1 MGTQSGRVMLK
12 VTVAERILIVDDG
25 PDARA
30 ALEAHLKQRGY
41 EVLTASSAEDAQAIL
56 ARQKIGCMIA
66 EARLFGAGG
75 GELLSKSLTRD
86 PNLAVLVVSSRPDVT
101 DAVHYLQ
108 YGALDYLPKPLDLPG
123 VEAAVQRALRRRTDS
138 IRERAAARLLKEE
151 LVNLGAELARERAKV
166 EDLTVATLESLVCV
180 VEARDSWFAGHGL
193 RVAELTASVAAELG
207 RSDEEVE
214 TVRRAGLLHDL
225 GMICV
230 PEELMGKQSSLT
242 PGEFEQIKRHVLVGS
257 QILAPLPHL
266 GHVGAFVRSHH
277 ERWDGQGYPDAL
289 AGEAIPWGAR
299 LIGAAE
305 VYDAFT
311 TARPY
316 RDQLTPEMAVE
327 KMRGLIGTVLA
338 PEVHRALSAVV
349 ERGRALVFV
358 DEERGKEPGLE
369 GSPLQAAS

>member
-1 MGTQSGRVMLK
+1 MLK
-12 VTVAERILIVDDG
+12 LTVPDRILIVDDA
-25 PDARA
+25 PEARA
-30 ALEAHLKQRGY
+30 ALDAYLNQQGY
-41 EVLTASSAEDAQAIL
+41 EVLTATSGEEAQAIL

-86 PNLAVLVVSSRPDVT
+86 PNLAVLVLSSRPDVA

-108 YGALDYLPKPLDLPG
+108 YGALDYLAKPLDLPA
-123 VEAAVQRALRRRTDS
+123 VEAALQRALRRRTEM
-138 IRERAAARLLKEE
+138 IHERAAARLLRDE

-180 VEARDSWFAGHGL
+180 VEARDTWFAGHGL
-193 RVAELTASVAAELG
+193 RVAQMAASIAAELG
-207 RSDEEVE
+207 RTDEEVE

-230 PEELMGKQSSLT
+230 PEEVMLKQGTLS
-242 PGEFEQIKRHVLVGS
+242 PAEFEQIKRHVIVGS
-257 QILAPLPHL
+257 QILAPLPQL
-266 GHVGAFVRSHH
+266 GLVGAFVRSHH

-316 RDQLTPEMAVE
+316 RDQLIPEMAVE
-327 KMRGLIGTVLA
+327 KMYSLIGTVLA
-338 PEVHRALSAVV
+338 PEVHQALSAVV
-349 ERGRALVFV
+349 ERGKALVFV
-358 DEERGKEPGLE
+358 DEERGKEPGLD
-369 GSPLQAAS
+369 GSQVRAAS

>member
-1 MGTQSGRVMLK
+1 MLRI
-12 VTVAERILIVDDG
+12 TVAERILIVDDG
-25 PDARA
+25 PESRT
-30 ALEAHLKQRGY
+30 ALEVNLKQRGY
-41 EVLTASSAEDAQAIL
+41 EVLTASSGEDAQAIL

-75 GELLSKSLTRD
+75 GELLSKALARD
-86 PNLAVLVVSSRPDVT
+86 PNLAVLVLSSRPDVT

-108 YGALDYLPKPLDLPG
+108 YGAMDYLPKPLDLPL
-123 VEAAVQRALRRRTDS
+123 VEASVQRALRRRTEG

-151 LVNLGAELARERAKV
+151 LVNLGAELARERTKV

-193 RVAELTASVAAELG
+193 RVAQLAASVAAELG

-214 TVRRAGLLHDL
+214 VVRRAGLLHDI

-230 PEELMGKQSSLT
+230 PEELMGKQSSLS
-242 PGEFEQIKRHVLVGS
+242 PEEFEQIKRHVVVAS

-266 GHVGAFVRSHH
+266 SHVSAFVRSHH
-277 ERWDGQGYPDAL
+277 ERWDGKGYPDGL

-299 LIGAAE
+299 IIGAAE
-305 VYDAFT
+305 IYDAFT

-316 RDQLTPEMAVE
+316 QDQLTPEMAVE
-327 KMRGLIGTVLA
+327 KMSGLIGTVLA
-338 PEVHRALSAVV
+338 PEVLRGLGAVV

-358 DEERGKEPGLE
+358 DEERGKEPGLDDSE
-369 GSPLQAAS
+369 IRVAS

>member
-1 MGTQSGRVMLK
+1 MLTL
-12 VTVAERILIVDDG
+12 TVPDRILIVDDA
-25 PDARA
+25 PEARA
-30 ALEAHLKQRGY
+30 ALEAHLQQQGY
-41 EVLTASSAEDAQAIL
+41 EVLTAASADDAHAIL

-66 EARLFGAGG
+66 EARLFSAGS
-75 GELLSKSLTRD
+75 GELLSKALTRD
-86 PNLAVLVVSSRPDVT
+86 ADLAVLVLSSRPDVA

-108 YGALDYLPKPLDLPG
+108 YGALDYLAKPLDLPS
-123 VEAAVQRALRRRTDS
+123 VEASVQRALRRRVES
-138 IRERAAARLLKEE
+138 IRERAAARLLRDE
-151 LVNLGAELARERAKV
+151 LVNLGAQLARERAKV

-180 VEARDSWFAGHGL
+180 VEARDPWFAGHGL
-193 RVAELTASVAAELG
+193 RVAQMAASIAAELG
-207 RSDEEVE
+207 RTDEEVE
-214 TVRRAGLLHDL
+214 TVRRAGLLHDI

-230 PEELMGKQSSLT
+230 PEELMVKQSSLT
-242 PGEFEQIKRHVLVGS
+242 PREFEQVKRHVIVGH
-257 QILAPLPHL
+257 QILAPLPQL
-266 GHVGAFVRSHH
+266 GQVGAFVRSHH
-277 ERWDGQGYPDAL
+277 EHWDGQGYPDAL
-289 AGEAIPWGAR
+289 VGEHIPWGAR

-327 KMRGLIGTVLA
+327 EMYGLIGTMLA

-369 GSPLQAAS
+369 GPQVRAAS